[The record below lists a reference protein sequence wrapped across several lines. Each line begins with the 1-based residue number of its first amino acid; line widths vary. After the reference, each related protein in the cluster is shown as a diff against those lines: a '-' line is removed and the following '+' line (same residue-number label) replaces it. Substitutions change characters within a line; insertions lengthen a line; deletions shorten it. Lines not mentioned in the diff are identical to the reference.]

1 MDVVGRSVVVT
12 GGGSGIGRA
21 LARRMAAD
29 GAQVAVGDHDADGA
43 RSTVRAIAAA
53 GGRAVAVECDVRD
66 EAQVQHLVRA
76 ATDAHGPVEVLCSNA
91 GVAIGGGPDVDD
103 VAWARAW
110 ETNVLAHVYGVR
122 AVLPGMLDRGEG
134 YLVHTASAAGL
145 LTQIGDL
152 PYSVTKHAV
161 VGLAEW
167 LAITYGDAGVRVSC
181 ICPQYVRT
189 GMTTGGAT
197 AASHGVVSDARMRSV
212 GAVLEPDAVADA
224 VLDAMRDERFLV
236 LPHPE
241 VLEYFGRKASDY
253 DRWLGGMR
261 RLQARWE
268 GE

>member
-1 MDVVGRSVVVT
+1 MDVAGRSVVIT
-12 GGGSGIGRA
+12 GAGSGIGRA
-21 LARRMAAD
+21 LAQRMAQA
-29 GAQVAVGDHDADGA
+29 GAIVAVADRDADGA
-43 RSTVRAIAAA
+43 RDTVASVVAR
-53 GGRAVAVECDVRD
+53 GGRALAVECDVRD
-66 EAQVQHLVRA
+66 EAQVQHAVQVA
-76 ATDAHGPVEVLCSNA
+76 ADAHGPVEIFCANA
-91 GVAIGGGPDVDD
+91 GVAIGGGPEVDD
-103 VAWARAW
+103 AAWARAW

-122 AVLPGMLDRGEG
+122 AVLPGMLERGEG

-167 LAITYGDAGVRVSC
+167 LAVTYGNEGIRVSC
-181 ICPQYVRT
+181 VCPQYVRT

-197 AASHGVVSDARMRSV
+197 GAAQGVISEGRMQSV
-212 GAVLEPDAVADA
+212 GRVLEPDAVAEA
-224 VLDAMRDERFLV
+224 VLAAVHDERFLV

-261 RLQARWE
+261 RLQAGWQSE
-268 GE
+268 